1 MSLYF
6 FKSGRDDDDDDE
18 VAGQLICK
26 LPLHDLYTQLPWL
39 YNLNGNFYE
48 DDFSKKKFFAFIK
61 IIVDQNQNDGV
72 ERIMCEHRIW
82 RWKRKKFK

>member
-6 FKSGRDDDDDDE
+6 FKSDRDDDDDDE

-48 DDFSKKKFFAFIK
+48 DDFSKRK
-61 IIVDQNQNDGV
+61 ILCVYKNYCRSKSEWWCWTNNVWAQNMTMK
-72 ERIMCEHRIW
+72 EEEI
-82 RWKRKKFK
+82 